1 MEVRETIELSLS
13 ARPAIY
19 GVLQAFFGRE
29 PQAEVVASL
38 ASTEFL
44 QVAAMFFECGLGT
57 ARAAGVDTNAGDA
70 ANAAGVDTVSVSV
83 AVEET
88 GEPLESCVAALQAAA
103 RACLEGGEDAL
114 DALDSAY
121 TRLFVGPRCPEAAPW
136 ESAYVGDEGLLFQPS
151 TLAVRKAYVSQGLI
165 PSRYPRIAE
174 DHLAIELGFLASL
187 GQRAADAYREG
198 DADGF
203 VDAVTASRE
212 FLDEHLRRWLPPFCE
227 ALDRSDCG
235 PLYREASWML
245 DAFIQADAAFLE
257 EAGSIPP
264 APASA

>member
-38 ASTEFL
+38 ASPEFL
-44 QVAAMFFECGLGT
+44 QVAAMFFECGPST
-57 ARAAGVDTNAGDA
+57 ARAAGVDT
-70 ANAAGVDTVSVSV
+70 VSASV
-83 AVEET
+83 AVEEAA
-88 GEPLESCVAALQAAA
+88 ESLESRVAALQAAA
-103 RACLEGGEDAL
+103 RACVEGGEDAL

-165 PSRYPRIAE
+165 PSRYPRIAD

-227 ALDRSDCG
+227 ALDRASSG
-235 PLYREASWML
+235 PLYREAAWML